1 MIKDDSKYLSQEFDS
16 KLQQKCFYPYEY
28 MSDFK
33 KFKKQL
39 PNKEK
44 FYSTSTDKKN
54 GDIEYE
60 QVIKVCCKFEKK
72 TMKDCQVL
80 YLKCNV

>member
-16 KLQQKCFYPYEY
+16 KLHQKCFYPYEY

-33 KFKKQL
+33 KFKEQL

-44 FYSTSTDKKN
+44 FYSTSTDKKM
-54 GDIEYE
+54 
-60 QVIKVCCKFEKK
+60 VI
-72 TMKDCQVL
+72 
-80 YLKCNV
+80 